1 MRKEIKYLLK
11 FVKQKE
17 HVETLLNGILYM
29 RPAAYYHKGESGKYG
44 QNDIREAAVSNELQ
58 VYKHSHC
65 PIYCM
70 TAVAEADID
79 NGQFIIPEKC
89 IQDFECENGY
99 VVIFKF
105 DVFAERL
112 KTLLSEGYCVCGG
125 LVDYHIITFDEMG
138 QLMGDDSPKNLFIKH
153 PYFSYQKEFRI
164 VVCKELYKI
173 NEPIREHKEY
183 RFPDDLW
190 DISTCRHIPELHQK
204 GQYILPLPQ
213 NEKDFKQLN

>member
-1 MRKEIKYLLK
+1 MRAEIKYLLK

-17 HVETLLNGILYM
+17 HAEALLSGTLYM
-29 RPAAYYHKGESGKYG
+29 RPASYYHKGESGKFG
-44 QNDIREAAVSNELQ
+44 QNDIREAAVSNEFQ
-58 VYKHSHC
+58 VYKHNRC

-70 TAVAEADID
+70 TAVAEDDIVS
-79 NGQFIIPEKC
+79 GQFIIPEKC
-89 IQDFECENGY
+89 IQDFDCENGY

-105 DVFAERL
+105 DVFEERL

-125 LVDYHIITFDEMG
+125 LVNYHIITFDEMG

-173 NEPIREHKEY
+173 NEPAIEFKEY
-183 RFPDDLW
+183 RFPDDLR
-190 DISTCRHIPELHQK
+190 DIAACIHIPKLHQN
-204 GQYILPLPQ
+204 GQHILSLP
-213 NEKDFKQLN
+213 